1 VKVRRK
7 FLPIIEIPDYAG
19 IRVFQEGQ
27 DTKKRGFA
35 AAVGTL
41 QHIGASA
48 GKGERAIPED
58 RIPVIGLA
66 YVGYFQF

>member
-19 IRVFQEGQ
+19 IGLFQEGQ
-27 DTKKRGFA
+27 DSKKRGFA

-41 QHIGASA
+41 EGISTASCE
-48 GKGERAIPED
+48 GKTTIPED
-58 RIPVIGLA
+58 RIPVIGLG
-66 YVGYFQF
+66 YLGYFQF